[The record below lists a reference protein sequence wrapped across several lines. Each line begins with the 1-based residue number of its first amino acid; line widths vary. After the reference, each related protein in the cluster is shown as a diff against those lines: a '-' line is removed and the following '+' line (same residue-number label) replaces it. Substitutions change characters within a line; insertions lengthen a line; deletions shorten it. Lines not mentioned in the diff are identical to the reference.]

1 VEIIVNFDD
10 ERFVKIF
17 TRDTVTWKLLGWEG
31 RCVLLM
37 LLRKVDRAGCV
48 DLGSGIEGLALLLDL
63 PEDVTERGFA
73 ACLRRS
79 CVTQHDQIA
88 VVPNFVRAQDSRQT
102 DRVRQAESR
111 ARRRDSGLVS
121 QNVTD
126 TNEQVTK
133 RDEASQPVTRSHTE
147 SHDVTPR
154 LDQTRLDQNKDSLV
168 DSKPSQPELALVP
181 QQAADASKAS
191 AKPSKAQIQAQVALG
206 LFGELVAARMS
217 VIAGAEQLQP
227 RPAALAG
234 LKACLG
240 ADYTPEQ
247 IRHVIKL
254 KVAEVKADPE
264 QAKWFVPTWFR
275 PANVERYLA
284 LKEADVAR
292 KPRGQAPQAMRPP
305 EPPKSACNPPGGI
318 DFKELREKVES
329 QRTPEGDAK
338 IKAELDRILGRT
350 PC

>member
-1 VEIIVNFDD
+1 MNFDD

-73 ACLRRS
+73 ACLRRG

-126 TNEQVTK
+126 TCTVVTK

-154 LDQTRLDQNKDSLV
+154 LDQTRPDQNKYSLV
-168 DSKPSQPELALVP
+168 DSEPSQPELALVP
-181 QQAADASKAS
+181 QQAAESIHKSQPNEPGAEQSQ
-191 AKPSKAQIQAQVALG
+191 AKPKRASMHTAIATTL
-206 LFGELVAARMS
+206 LGELSAARMRINPKNRVFPPTPAHLREIERCLRDGLTVDQLRN
-217 VIAGAEQLQP
+217 VILVWE
-227 RPAALAG
+227 
-234 LKACLG
+234 
-240 ADYTPEQ
+240 EM
-247 IRHVIKL
+247 
-254 KVAEVKADPE
+254 VKAGKQQPDHFDSLTPFRASNV
-264 QAKWFVPTWFR
+264 AKYTEKSLEEARR
-275 PANVERYLA
+275 PWN
-284 LKEADVAR
+284 
-292 KPRGQAPQAMRPP
+292 QAPQAMRPP
-305 EPPKSACNPPGGI
+305 EPPKSPRAGES
-318 DFKELREKVES
+318 DFQRQIRESRERGEI
-329 QRTPEGDAK
+329 Q
-338 IKAELDRILGRT
+338 
-350 PC
+350 